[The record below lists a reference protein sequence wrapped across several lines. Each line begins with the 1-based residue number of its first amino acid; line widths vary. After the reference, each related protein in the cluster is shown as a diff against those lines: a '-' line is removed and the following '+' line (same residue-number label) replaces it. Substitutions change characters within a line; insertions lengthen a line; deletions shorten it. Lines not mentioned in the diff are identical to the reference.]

1 MTVEINPTSCK
12 LCQWDTEE
20 TKLLRCSPVG
30 LSMSLDVGFH
40 QLRLAKTFVLPRSQL
55 WFPVMLPD
63 IHTLDKPMEHDTKIN
78 IRDARLAWILSFR
91 SPSVSTS
98 KSRQQQ
104 LGGSQSGSPAAPLP
118 VSSLYQF
125 NGIPTMSA
133 ITSGL
138 EKPTKGFSV
147 LLEDNTESRRCNS
160 WRKNKMKRLRWKA
173 EDKKTT
179 SAKVDLVT

>member
-1 MTVEINPTSCK
+1 MTVEMNPTCCK
-12 LCQWDTEE
+12 LCQWDAGE

-30 LSMSLDVGFH
+30 LSMSLDVGLH
-40 QLRLAKTFVLPRSQL
+40 QLCLAKTFVLPRSQL

-63 IHTLDKPMEHDTKIN
+63 ICTLDKPMEHGSKIN
-78 IRDARLAWILSFR
+78 IRDARLAWILSFW

-104 LGGSQSGSPAAPLP
+104 WGGGSQSGSPAAPLP
-118 VSSLYQF
+118 GSILYQF

-147 LLEDNTESRRCNS
+147 PLEDNIEQEMQ
-160 WRKNKMKRLRWKA
+160 KK
-173 EDKKTT
+173 EDKKTE
-179 SAKVDLVT
+179 SWRQENNKC

>member
-12 LCQWDTEE
+12 LCQWDAEE
-20 TKLLRCSPVG
+20 TKFLRCSPVG
-30 LSMSLDVGFH
+30 LSMSLDVGLH
-40 QLRLAKTFVLPRSQL
+40 QLCLAKTFVLPRSQL

-63 IHTLDKPMEHDTKIN
+63 IRT
-78 IRDARLAWILSFR
+78 LAWILSFR

-160 WRKNKMKRLRWKA
+160 WRKNTMKRLRQKA

-179 SAKVDLVT
+179 SAKVDLAT